1 MFELDAINVNW
12 VEYRFPFLALFS
24 FTVAKN
30 IKKSTEFAALDLGFI
45 HCDII

>member
-24 FTVAKN
+24 FTVAKK
-30 IKKSTEFAALDLGFI
+30 IKQSIEFAALELGFI
-45 HCDII
+45 HRDII